1 MTTKSQLKTE
11 LKCKLMRKKLKVTR
25 GGKENQ
31 VRRIRRSN
39 MRTKENLIVRGTLGM
54 GQAEQ
59 GKQHCND
66 YEVKVTGTI
75 NDVKRATS
83 FL

>member
-1 MTTKSQLKTE
+1 
-11 LKCKLMRKKLKVTR
+11 
-25 GGKENQ
+25 
-31 VRRIRRSN
+31 
-39 MRTKENLIVRGTLGM
+39 MRTEENLIVRGTLGM

-59 GKQHCND
+59 GKQHCSD